1 MSDTSPASER
11 KILPERTKNI
21 TTEGRKLQLSAL
33 LSKIF
38 AVQEINRQHWYA
50 DSLGVE
56 KNYKTYAPN
65 SSKKAYNIQKDKM
78 KSTWV

>member
-11 KILPERTKNI
+11 KILPERTKNNI

-38 AVQEINRQHWYA
+38 AVQEMSRQHWYA

-56 KNYKTYAPN
+56 NNYKTYAPN

-78 KSTWV
+78 KST